1 MLRCSQKSV
10 FKNLVIMCCKLFLL
24 NTMRTKFIT
33 AFLILAIIKYSY
45 RSFVFRNRKNG
56 KAAEEEHSSS
66 LNE

>member
-1 MLRCSQKSV
+1 MLAKESV
-10 FKNLVIMCCKLFLL
+10 FKNSLIMCCKLFLL
-24 NTMRTKFIT
+24 NTMRIKFIT
-33 AFLILAIIKYSY
+33 AFLISSIIKYSY